1 MAIIFSAKYALIS
14 GETLYVDSGFDE
26 GHLQKVFFRKS
37 TTTIVVR
44 PMTRHTSIVTFME
57 LNLIMWTSYLVLLF
71 CYDENFVGE
80 HSPVTAIVDFGCLAG
95 SFFMF
100 KRLLKI
106 AQWGYAMRFSIATVV
121 VFWTFVEVLGRWN
134 IFHEI
139 WVEPMAYTTEMITIL
154 LAFLALLAF
163 LFYQSAKK
171 KNSHN

>member
-1 MAIIFSAKYALIS
+1 MRNNMSEESKPHVVKSHDIGLDSDYVRWVHDVKQRYVSAQIKSA
-14 GETLYVDSGFDE
+14 V
-26 GHLQKVFFRKS
+26 KVNTEQLFFNWQLGRD
-37 TTTIVVR
+37 
-44 PMTRHTSIVTFME
+44 
-57 LNLIMWTSYLVLLF
+57 LV
-71 CYDENFVGE
+71 E
-80 HSPVTAIVDFGCLAG
+80 
-95 SFFMF
+95 
-100 KRLLKI
+100 
-106 AQWGYAMRFSIATVV
+106 WGYAMRCSIATVV